1 MRRYSGETMTPKI
14 LAFAGST
21 RIGSLNRQ
29 VLDYAV
35 QGARE
40 AGAEVTLIDL
50 RDYSMPLYNR
60 DLELSH
66 SLPEAS
72 ARLKDLFKSHHG
84 LLLACP
90 EYNSSITPL
99 LKNTLDWVSRP
110 DGKESG
116 LVPYEGKL
124 AALVSASE
132 GHLGGLRGLRHMREI
147 LVALRV
153 LVIPKQ
159 MALAHAD
166 KELANPASPALAGVV
181 DTGKALAEAIKR
193 WG

>member
-1 MRRYSGETMTPKI
+1 MTPKI

-21 RIGSLNRQ
+21 RNGSFNRQ
-29 VLDYAV
+29 VLDHAV

-50 RDYSMPLYNR
+50 KDYSLPLYNA

-66 SLPEAS
+66 SLPEA
-72 ARLKDLFKSHHG
+72 AVRLKDLFKSHDG
-84 LLLACP
+84 LLIACP

-110 DGKESG
+110 QGEESG
-116 LVPYEGKL
+116 LAPYQGKL
-124 AALVSASE
+124 AALVAASE
-132 GHLGGLRGLRHMREI
+132 GHLGGLRGLRHVREV
-147 LVALRV
+147 LTALQV

-166 KELANPASPALAGVV
+166 KELANPSSHGVAGVKE
-181 DTGKALAEAIKR
+181 TGRALAESIKR
-193 WG
+193 WD